1 MNSMVFSLLFFF
13 FLYSLQTGS
22 GKTYKGSRVNLH
34 VLQEDYSSKK
44 NHTILKGKKPMKIQR
59 DARIFFKP
67 IAILGRSNNSEI
79 C

>member
-1 MNSMVFSLLFFF
+1 MNSIVFSLLFF
-13 FLYSLQTGS
+13 LYSLETGS

-44 NHTILKGKKPMKIQR
+44 PHTILKGKKKHSKIQR

>member
-1 MNSMVFSLLFFF
+1 MNSMVFSSFF

-34 VLQEDYSSKK
+34 VLQEDSSSKK
-44 NHTILKGKKPMKIQR
+44 HTILKGKKKHSKIQR
-59 DARIFFKP
+59 DARIFLEP